1 PSLCLLLV
9 ACAALLW
16 RAPLPPLMVATFP
29 GALVILDANRH
40 AVCLGDCSG
49 KSAAR
54 FFSYNGVKA
63 SPANAKNF
71 KVTVSG
77 PWTTVESVSPATSIL
92 VGWPGA
98 DWQPP
103 DTIPPKLAAV
113 VILRKKEPS
122 TGKRATASLYFH
134 AWEIASESHADW
146 LV

>member
-1 PSLCLLLV
+1 
-9 ACAALLW
+9 
-16 RAPLPPLMVATFP
+16 
-29 GALVILDANRH
+29 
-40 AVCLGDCSG
+40 
-49 KSAAR
+49 
-54 FFSYNGVKA
+54 
-63 SPANAKNF
+63 
-71 KVTVSG
+71 
-77 PWTTVESVSPATSIL
+77 VESVSPATSIL

-146 LV
+146 LVIDSTSRRRSLKAGWSDAQPAGFDPPALAFLGGQAVVLASTNANPLRLRPYRP